1 MSEQTDRQ
9 TVHVLGVSGGK
20 DSAAL
25 AVYMRDRVPNM
36 HYYFCD
42 TGEELQETYEYL
54 GQMEN
59 FLGTTITRLN
69 PDRPFSHYLKIYNNY
84 LPSPRMRWC
93 TAKLKI
99 EPFERWLDVEF
110 ANANIMSYVAIRADE
125 DRDGYISHRE
135 NIQAVYP
142 FKEAGID
149 KEGVYRILE
158 DAGIGLPEYYKWR
171 TRSGCYF
178 CFFQRK
184 VEWANLKREHPGLYE
199 KAKSFEK
206 EELDPLTGRIK
217 RYTWSQNESLI
228 QLEQPERVAKIRAMH
243 ESAMVEEEQNRKP
256 KRLAE
261 IFEKVLDDED
271 DDEPCMICHL

>member
-1 MSEQTDRQ
+1 MSEQTEQ
-9 TVHVLGVSGGK
+9 KVVHVLGISGGK
-20 DSAAL
+20 DSTAL
-25 AVYMRDRVPNM
+25 AVYMRDRVPDM

-42 TGEELQETYEYL
+42 TGEELEETYEYL
-54 GQMEN
+54 AKLEN
-59 FLGTTITRLN
+59 FLGKPITRLN

-99 EPFERWLDVEF
+99 EPFERWLDSEF
-110 ANANIMSYVAIRADE
+110 PGAQIMSYVAIRADE
-125 DRDGYISHRE
+125 NRDGYISHKE

-142 FKEAGID
+142 FKEDGKG
-149 KEGVYRILE
+149 KEDVFRILE
-158 DAGIGLPEYYKWR
+158 DVGLGLPEYYKWR

-184 VEWANLKREHPGLYE
+184 VEWANLKREHPDLYE
-199 KAKSFEK
+199 KAKTFEK
-206 EELDPLTGRIK
+206 EEVDPLTGVVR

-243 ESAMVEEEQNRKP
+243 EEAIADEQRNKKP
-256 KRLAE
+256 GRLAE

-271 DDEPCMICHL
+271 SDQACLICHL